1 MIETRST
8 HPALVII
15 KNGCQSIITDLQP
28 LSPSNPLNHTELWYG
43 VWHSTHSPPTAVVV
57 KQLLPHFNAT
67 NLAHFE
73 QEINALHHCQSLAI
87 YSTHAT
93 SGIPTL
99 YASNLLPDTLIFDQ
113 QQPQQSVSP
122 CLVMSYH
129 SGETLKSLL
138 YAHAKLPILNFQQ
151 KMTIFLH
158 SCQVVNRLHQF
169 GLMHLDLKPANF
181 IVKPN
186 LEVVLIDFGLSDFG
200 LSDFSFSG
208 IGFNNIGL
216 SDTRAKNDSLNCK
229 SHTAGTPAY
238 MSPEQFTGQ
247 PLDKFSD
254 YYSLGVVWYELLM
267 RCLPFM
273 ANDYPDWAI
282 AHCQQPVPFL
292 CPNPQLSE
300 FACQACQPFIDKL
313 LAKRVEN
320 RINDLASI
328 INALK
333 ILLNQ

>member
-15 KNGCQSIITDLQP
+15 KNGCQSVVTDLQP
-28 LSPSNPLNHTELWYG
+28 LSASNPLNHTELWYG
-43 VWHSTHSPPTAVVV
+43 VWYSTQSPPTAVVV
-57 KQLLPHFNAT
+57 KQLLPHFSAT

-87 YSTHAT
+87 DSTHAT

-113 QQPQQSVSP
+113 QQPQQPVGP

-129 SGETLKSLL
+129 PGETLKSLM
-138 YAHAKLPILNFQQ
+138 YAHAKLPILSLPQ

-186 LEVVLIDFGLSDFG
+186 LEVVLIDFGVSDAMG
-200 LSDFSFSG
+200 
-208 IGFNNIGL
+208 
-216 SDTRAKNDSLNCK
+216 KNASLNCK
-229 SHTAGTPAY
+229 NYTAGTPAY

-247 PLDKFSD
+247 PVDKFSD
-254 YYSLGVVWYELLM
+254 YYSLGVIWYELLTG
-267 RCLPFM
+267 CLPFM
-273 ANDYPDWAI
+273 ANDYPGWAI

-292 CPNPQLSE
+292 CPNHQLSE

-320 RINDLASI
+320 RINDLANI

>member
-1 MIETRST
+1 MIETKST

-15 KNGCQSIITDLQP
+15 KNGCQSIVTDLQP

-57 KQLLPHFNAT
+57 KQLLPHFSAT
-67 NLAHFE
+67 NLAHFK

-87 YSTHAT
+87 DGTNAT

-113 QQPQQSVSP
+113 QQPQQPVSP
-122 CLVMSYH
+122 CLLMSYH
-129 SGETLKSLL
+129 SGETLKSLI
-138 YAHAKLPILNFQQ
+138 YAHAKLPILSLQQ

-186 LEVVLIDFGLSDFG
+186 LEVVLIDFGLSDF
-200 LSDFSFSG
+200 SFSD
-208 IGFNNIGL
+208 IGV
-216 SDTRAKNDSLNCK
+216 SDAMGKNASLNCK
-229 SHTAGTPAY
+229 TYTAGTPAY

-247 PLDKFSD
+247 TVDKFGD

-267 RCLPFM
+267 GCLPFM
-273 ANDYPDWAI
+273 ADDYPDWAI

-292 CPNPQLSE
+292 GPNHQLSE

-320 RINDLASI
+320 RINDLANI

>member
-15 KNGCQSIITDLQP
+15 KNGCQSIVTDLQP
-28 LSPSNPLNHTELWYG
+28 LSASNPLNHTELWYG

-57 KQLLPHFNAT
+57 KQLLPHFSAT

-87 YSTHAT
+87 DSTHHT

-113 QQPQQSVSP
+113 QQQSVSP

-138 YAHAKLPILNFQQ
+138 YAHAKLPLLSLPQ

-158 SCQVVNRLHQF
+158 SCQVVNRLHQC

-200 LSDFSFSG
+200 VSDAMG
-208 IGFNNIGL
+208 
-216 SDTRAKNDSLNCK
+216 KNDSLNCK
-229 SHTAGTPAY
+229 TYTAGTPPY

-247 PLDKFSD
+247 PVDKFSD

-267 RCLPFM
+267 GYLPFM
-273 ANDYPDWAI
+273 ADDYPSWAI

-292 CPNPQLSE
+292 CPNHQLSE
-300 FACQACQPFIDKL
+300 FACQAYQPFIDKL

-320 RINDLASI
+320 RINDLSNI

>member
-1 MIETRST
+1 MIETRLI
-8 HPALVII
+8 HKVLIII
-15 KNGCQSIITDLQP
+15 KNGCQSVITDLQP
-28 LSPSNPLNHTELWYG
+28 LSASNPLNHTELWYG
-43 VWHSTHSPPTAVVV
+43 VWHSTQSPPKAVVV
-57 KQLLPHFNAT
+57 KQLLPHFSAT

-87 YSTHAT
+87 DSTHAT

-113 QQPQQSVSP
+113 QQPQQPVSP

-129 SGETLKSLL
+129 PGETLKSLM
-138 YAHAKLPILNFQQ
+138 YAHAKLPILNLQQ

-158 SCQVVNRLHQF
+158 SCQVVNRLHQI

-186 LEVVLIDFGLSDFG
+186 LEVVLIDFGLSDF
-200 LSDFSFSG
+200 SFSD
-208 IGFNNIGL
+208 IGFSTIGL

-229 SHTAGTPAY
+229 TYTAGTPAY

-247 PLDKFSD
+247 PVDKFSD
-254 YYSLGVVWYELLM
+254 YYSLGIVWYELLTG
-267 RCLPFM
+267 CPPFM
-273 ANDYPDWAI
+273 ADDYPGWAI

-292 CPNPQLSE
+292 CPNHQLSE

>member
-15 KNGCQSIITDLQP
+15 KNGCQSLVTDLQP
-28 LSPSNPLNHTELWYG
+28 LSASNPLNHTELWYG

-57 KQLLPHFNAT
+57 KQLLPHFSAT

-87 YSTHAT
+87 DSTHHT

-113 QQPQQSVSP
+113 QQPQQPVSP

-138 YAHAKLPILNFQQ
+138 YAHAKLPLLNLPQ

-200 LSDFSFSG
+200 VSDAMG
-208 IGFNNIGL
+208 
-216 SDTRAKNDSLNCK
+216 KNASLNCK
-229 SHTAGTPAY
+229 TYTAGTPAY

-247 PLDKFSD
+247 PVDKFSD
-254 YYSLGVVWYELLM
+254 YYSLGVIWHELLTG
-267 RCLPFM
+267 CLPFM
-273 ANDYPDWAI
+273 ADDYPGWAI

-292 CPNPQLSE
+292 CPSHQLSE

-320 RINDLASI
+320 RINDLSNI

>member
-8 HPALVII
+8 NPALVII
-15 KNGCQSIITDLQP
+15 KNGCKSLVTDLQP
-28 LSPSNPLNHTELWYG
+28 LSASNPLNHTELWYG
-43 VWHSTHSPPTAVVV
+43 VWHSTHSPPTAVIV
-57 KQLLPHFNAT
+57 KQLLSHFSAT

-87 YSTHAT
+87 DSTHAT

-129 SGETLKSLL
+129 PGETLKSLL
-138 YAHAKLPILNFQQ
+138 YGHAKLAILSLQQ

-158 SCQVVNRLHQF
+158 NCQVVNRLHQF

-200 LSDFSFSG
+200 VSDAMG
-208 IGFNNIGL
+208 
-216 SDTRAKNDSLNCK
+216 KNASLNCK
-229 SHTAGTPAY
+229 PHTAGTPAY
-238 MSPEQFTGQ
+238 MSPEQLTGK

-267 RCLPFM
+267 GCLPFM
-273 ANDYPDWAI
+273 ADDYPGWAI

-320 RINDLASI
+320 RINDLANI

>member
-8 HPALVII
+8 HQSLVII
-15 KNGCQSIITDLQP
+15 KNGCQSLVTDLQP

-43 VWHSTHSPPTAVVV
+43 VWHSTHSPPTAVIV
-57 KQLLPHFNAT
+57 KQLLPHFSAT

-73 QEINALHHCQSLAI
+73 QELNALHHCQSLAI
-87 YSTHAT
+87 DSTHAT

-113 QQPQQSVSP
+113 QQQSVSP

-158 SCQVVNRLHQF
+158 SCQVVNRLHRF

-186 LEVVLIDFGLSDFG
+186 LEVVLIDFGLSDF
-200 LSDFSFSG
+200 SFSD
-208 IGFNNIGL
+208 IDFNNIAL
-216 SDTRAKNDSLNCK
+216 INTRAKNTSLNCK
-229 SHTAGTPAY
+229 TYTAGTPAY

-254 YYSLGVVWYELLM
+254 YYSLGVIGYELLM
-267 RCLPFM
+267 GCLPFM
-273 ANDYPDWAI
+273 ANDYPGWAI

-292 CPNPQLSE
+292 CPNHQLSE

>member
-8 HPALVII
+8 HKVLVII
-15 KNGCQSIITDLQP
+15 KNGCQSVVTDLQP
-28 LSPSNPLNHTELWYG
+28 LSASNPLNHTELWYG
-43 VWHSTHSPPTAVVV
+43 VWHSTHSPAIAVVV
-57 KQLLPHFNAT
+57 KQLLPHFSAT
-67 NLAHFE
+67 HLAHFE

-87 YSTHAT
+87 DGTNAT

-113 QQPQQSVSP
+113 QQPQQPVSP
-122 CLVMSYH
+122 CLLMSYH
-129 SGETLKSLL
+129 SGETLKSLI
-138 YAHAKLPILNFQQ
+138 YAHAKLPILSLQQ

-186 LEVVLIDFGLSDFG
+186 LEVVLIDFGLSDF
-200 LSDFSFSG
+200 SFSD
-208 IGFNNIGL
+208 IGVSEAMG
-216 SDTRAKNDSLNCK
+216 KNDSLNCK
-229 SHTAGTPAY
+229 TYTAGTPAY

-247 PLDKFSD
+247 TVDKFSD

-267 RCLPFM
+267 GCLPFM
-273 ANDYPDWAI
+273 ANDYPGWAI

-292 CPNPQLSE
+292 CPNHQLSE

-320 RINDLASI
+320 RINDLANI

>member
-1 MIETRST
+1 
-8 HPALVII
+8 
-15 KNGCQSIITDLQP
+15 
-28 LSPSNPLNHTELWYG
+28 
-43 VWHSTHSPPTAVVV
+43 
-57 KQLLPHFNAT
+57 
-67 NLAHFE
+67 
-73 QEINALHHCQSLAI
+73 
-87 YSTHAT
+87 
-93 SGIPTL
+93 
-99 YASNLLPDTLIFDQ
+99 
-113 QQPQQSVSP
+113 
-122 CLVMSYH
+122 MSYH
-129 SGETLKSLL
+129 PGETLKSLI
-138 YAHAKLPILNFQQ
+138 YAHAKLPILSLPQ

-186 LEVVLIDFGLSDFG
+186 LEVVLIDFGLSDF
-200 LSDFSFSG
+200 SFSD
-208 IGFNNIGL
+208 IGVSEAMG
-216 SDTRAKNDSLNCK
+216 KNDSLNCK
-229 SHTAGTPAY
+229 TYTAGTPAY

-267 RCLPFM
+267 GCLPFM
-273 ANDYPDWAI
+273 ADDYPGWAI

-292 CPNPQLSE
+292 CPNHQLSE

-320 RINDLASI
+320 RINDLANI

>member
-15 KNGCQSIITDLQP
+15 KNGCQSVVTDLQP
-28 LSPSNPLNHTELWYG
+28 LSASNPLNHTELWYG

-57 KQLLPHFNAT
+57 KQLLPHFSAT
-67 NLAHFE
+67 NLAHFK

-87 YSTHAT
+87 DSTHAT

-129 SGETLKSLL
+129 SGETLKSLI
-138 YAHAKLPILNFQQ
+138 YANAKLPILNLQQ

-158 SCQVVNRLHQF
+158 SCQMVNCLHQF

-200 LSDFSFSG
+200 VSDAMG
-208 IGFNNIGL
+208 
-216 SDTRAKNDSLNCK
+216 KNDSLNCK
-229 SHTAGTPAY
+229 TYTAGTPAY

-247 PLDKFSD
+247 PVDKFSD
-254 YYSLGVVWYELLM
+254 YYSLGVIWYELLM
-267 RCLPFM
+267 GCLPFM
-273 ANDYPDWAI
+273 ADDYPGWAI

-320 RINDLASI
+320 RINDLANI

>member
-1 MIETRST
+1 MIEIRST

-15 KNGCQSIITDLQP
+15 KHGCQSLVTDLQP
-28 LSPSNPLNHTELWYG
+28 LSASNPLNHTELWYG
-43 VWHSTHSPPTAVVV
+43 VWHSAHSPPTAVVV
-57 KQLLPHFNAT
+57 KQLLPHFSAT

-87 YSTHAT
+87 DSTHAT

-99 YASNLLPDTLIFDQ
+99 YASNLIPDTLIFDQ

-129 SGETLKSLL
+129 PGETLKSLM
-138 YAHAKLPILNFQQ
+138 YAHAKLPILNLQQ

-169 GLMHLDLKPANF
+169 GLMHLDLKPVNF

-200 LSDFSFSG
+200 VSDAM
-208 IGFNNIGL
+208 
-216 SDTRAKNDSLNCK
+216 RKNASLINRK
-229 SHTAGTPAY
+229 SQTAGTPPY
-238 MSPEQFTGQ
+238 MSPKQFTGQ
-247 PLDKFSD
+247 PLDKYSD
-254 YYSLGVVWYELLM
+254 YYSLGVIWYELLTG
-267 RCLPFM
+267 CLPFM
-273 ANDYPDWAI
+273 ANDYPGWAI

-292 CPNPQLSE
+292 CPNHQLSE

-320 RINDLASI
+320 RINDLANI

>member
-1 MIETRST
+1 MIETKST

-15 KNGCQSIITDLQP
+15 KNGCQSVVTDLQP

-43 VWHSTHSPPTAVVV
+43 VWHSAHSPPTAVVV
-57 KQLLPHFNAT
+57 KQLLPHFST
-67 NLAHFE
+67 THLAHFE

-87 YSTHAT
+87 DGTHHT

-113 QQPQQSVSP
+113 QQPQQSVGP

-138 YAHAKLPILNFQQ
+138 YANAKLPLLSLPQ

-186 LEVVLIDFGLSDFG
+186 LEVVLIDFGLSDFDVSNAMG
-200 LSDFSFSG
+200 
-208 IGFNNIGL
+208 
-216 SDTRAKNDSLNCK
+216 KNDSLNCK
-229 SHTAGTPAY
+229 TYTAGTPAY

-247 PLDKFSD
+247 TVDKFSD

-267 RCLPFM
+267 GCLPFM
-273 ANDYPDWAI
+273 ANDYPGWAI
-282 AHCQQPVPFL
+282 SHCQQPVPFL
-292 CPNPQLSE
+292 CPNHQLSE

-320 RINDLASI
+320 RINDLANI

>member
-15 KNGCQSIITDLQP
+15 KNGCQSLVTDLQP
-28 LSPSNPLNHTELWYG
+28 LSASNPLNHTELWCG
-43 VWHSTHSPPTAVVV
+43 VWHSTQSQPTAVVV

-73 QEINALHHCQSLAI
+73 QEINALHHCQSLTI
-87 YSTHAT
+87 DSTHAT

-129 SGETLKSLL
+129 SGDRLKSLM
-138 YAHAKLPILNFQQ
+138 YANAKLPILNLQQ

-158 SCQVVNRLHQF
+158 SCQVVNRLHQI

-186 LEVVLIDFGLSDFG
+186 FEVVLIDFG

-208 IGFNNIGL
+208 IGFSNIGL
-216 SDTRAKNDSLNCK
+216 SDAMAKNDSLINRK

-247 PLDKFSD
+247 TVDKFSD

-267 RCLPFM
+267 GYLPFM
-273 ANDYPDWAI
+273 ANDYPGWAI

-292 CPNPQLSE
+292 CPNHQLSE

-320 RINDLASI
+320 RINDLSNI

>member
-8 HPALVII
+8 NPALVII
-15 KNGCQSIITDLQP
+15 KNGCQSLVTDLQP
-28 LSPSNPLNHTELWYG
+28 LSPSNPLNYTQLWYG
-43 VWHSTHSPPTAVVV
+43 VWNSTQSPPTAVVV
-57 KQLLPHFNAT
+57 KQLLPHFSAT
-67 NLAHFE
+67 NFAHFE

-87 YSTHAT
+87 DSTHAT

-113 QQPQQSVSP
+113 QQPQQPVGP

-138 YAHAKLPILNFQQ
+138 YAHAKLPLLNLPQ

-186 LEVVLIDFGLSDFG
+186 LEVVLIDFGLSDFDVSNAMG
-200 LSDFSFSG
+200 
-208 IGFNNIGL
+208 
-216 SDTRAKNDSLNCK
+216 KNDSLNCK
-229 SHTAGTPAY
+229 TYTAGTPAY

-247 PLDKFSD
+247 PVDKFSD

-267 RCLPFM
+267 GYLPFM
-273 ANDYPDWAI
+273 ANDYPGWAI

-292 CPNPQLSE
+292 CPNHQLSE

-320 RINDLASI
+320 RINDLANI

>member
-15 KNGCQSIITDLQP
+15 KNGCQSVVTDLQP
-28 LSPSNPLNHTELWYG
+28 LSASNPLNHTELWYG

-57 KQLLPHFNAT
+57 KQLLPHFSAT
-67 NLAHFE
+67 NLAHFK

-87 YSTHAT
+87 DGTNAT

-113 QQPQQSVSP
+113 QQQSFGP

-129 SGETLKSLL
+129 SGETLKSLI
-138 YAHAKLPILNFQQ
+138 YAHAKLPILNLQQ

-186 LEVVLIDFGLSDFG
+186 LEVVLIDFGLSDFSF
-200 LSDFSFSG
+200 SDF
-208 IGFNNIGL
+208 GL
-216 SDTRAKNDSLNCK
+216 NDAMGKNASLNCK
-229 SHTAGTPAY
+229 TYTAGTPAY
-238 MSPEQFTGQ
+238 MSPEQFTGK
-247 PLDKFSD
+247 PVDKFSD
-254 YYSLGVVWYELLM
+254 YYSLGVVWYELLTG
-267 RCLPFM
+267 CLPFM
-273 ANDYPDWAI
+273 ANDYPGWAI

>member
-8 HPALVII
+8 HKVLVII
-15 KNGCQSIITDLQP
+15 KNGCQSIVTDLQP

-57 KQLLPHFNAT
+57 KQLLPHFSAT
-67 NLAHFE
+67 NLAHFK

-87 YSTHAT
+87 DSTHAT

-113 QQPQQSVSP
+113 QQPQQSIGP

-129 SGETLKSLL
+129 SGETLKSLM
-138 YAHAKLPILNFQQ
+138 YAHAKLPILSLPQ
-151 KMTIFLH
+151 KMTIFLY

-186 LEVVLIDFGLSDFG
+186 LEVMLIDFGLSDAMG
-200 LSDFSFSG
+200 
-208 IGFNNIGL
+208 
-216 SDTRAKNDSLNCK
+216 KNASLNCK
-229 SHTAGTPAY
+229 TYTAGTPAY

-247 PLDKFSD
+247 TVDKFSD

-267 RCLPFM
+267 GCLPFM
-273 ANDYPDWAI
+273 ADDYPGWAI

-292 CPNPQLSE
+292 CPNHQLSE

-320 RINDLASI
+320 RINDLANI

>member
-1 MIETRST
+1 MIETKST

-15 KNGCQSIITDLQP
+15 KNGCQSIVTDLQP
-28 LSPSNPLNHTELWYG
+28 LSPSNPLNHTALWYG
-43 VWHSTHSPPTAVVV
+43 VWHSAHSPPTPVVV
-57 KQLLPHFNAT
+57 KQLLPHFSTT
-67 NLAHFE
+67 NFAHFE

-87 YSTHAT
+87 DSTHHT

-113 QQPQQSVSP
+113 QQPQQSVGP

-129 SGETLKSLL
+129 PGETLKSLM
-138 YAHAKLPILNFQQ
+138 YANAKLPILSLQQ

-158 SCQVVNRLHQF
+158 SCQVVNRLHQI

-186 LEVVLIDFGLSDFG
+186 LEVVLIDFGLSDFDVSNAMG
-200 LSDFSFSG
+200 
-208 IGFNNIGL
+208 
-216 SDTRAKNDSLNCK
+216 KNDSLNCK
-229 SHTAGTPAY
+229 TYTAGTPAY

-247 PLDKFSD
+247 TVDKFSD

-267 RCLPFM
+267 GCLPFM
-273 ANDYPDWAI
+273 ANDYPGWAI

-292 CPNPQLSE
+292 CPNHQLSE

-320 RINDLASI
+320 RINELANI

>member
-15 KNGCQSIITDLQP
+15 KNGCQSLVTDLQP
-28 LSPSNPLNHTELWYG
+28 LSASNPLNHTELWYG

-57 KQLLPHFNAT
+57 KQLLPHFSAT

-73 QEINALHHCQSLAI
+73 QEINALYHCQSLAI
-87 YSTHAT
+87 DGTHHT

-113 QQPQQSVSP
+113 QQPQQLVGP

-129 SGETLKSLL
+129 PGETLKSLI
-138 YAHAKLPILNFQQ
+138 YAHAKLPILNLQQ

-186 LEVVLIDFGLSDFG
+186 LEVVLIDFGLSDFSF
-200 LSDFSFSG
+200 SDFG
-208 IGFNNIGL
+208 V
-216 SDTRAKNDSLNCK
+216 SDAMGKNTSLNCK
-229 SHTAGTPAY
+229 NYTAGTPAY

-247 PLDKFSD
+247 PVDKFSD

-267 RCLPFM
+267 GCLPFM
-273 ANDYPDWAI
+273 ANDYPGWAI

-292 CPNPQLSE
+292 CPNHQLSE

>member
-15 KNGCQSIITDLQP
+15 KNGCQSIVTDLQP

-43 VWHSTHSPPTAVVV
+43 VWHSAHSPPTPVVV

-67 NLAHFE
+67 HLAHFE

-87 YSTHAT
+87 DSTHHT

-138 YAHAKLPILNFQQ
+138 YAHAKLPILSLPQ

-158 SCQVVNRLHQF
+158 SCQVVNRLHQI

-181 IVKPN
+181 IVKSN
-186 LEVVLIDFGLSDFG
+186 LEVVLIDFGLSDAMG
-200 LSDFSFSG
+200 
-208 IGFNNIGL
+208 
-216 SDTRAKNDSLNCK
+216 KNDSLINRK

-247 PLDKFSD
+247 TVDKFSD
-254 YYSLGVVWYELLM
+254 YYSLGVLWYELLM
-267 RCLPFM
+267 GCLPFM
-273 ANDYPDWAI
+273 ANDYPGWAI
-282 AHCQQPVPFL
+282 VHCQQPVPFL
-292 CPNPQLSE
+292 CPNHQLSE

-320 RINDLASI
+320 RVNDLASI

>member
-15 KNGCQSIITDLQP
+15 KNGCQSVVTDLQP
-28 LSPSNPLNHTELWYG
+28 LSASNPLNHTELWYG
-43 VWHSTHSPPTAVVV
+43 VWHSAHSPPTAVVV
-57 KQLLPHFNAT
+57 KQLLPHFSAT
-67 NLAHFE
+67 NLAHFK

-87 YSTHAT
+87 DGTNAT

-113 QQPQQSVSP
+113 QQPQQLVGP

-129 SGETLKSLL
+129 PGETLKSLI
-138 YAHAKLPILNFQQ
+138 YAHAKLPILNLQQ

-200 LSDFSFSG
+200 LNDAMG
-208 IGFNNIGL
+208 
-216 SDTRAKNDSLNCK
+216 KNTSLNCK
-229 SHTAGTPAY
+229 NYTAGTPAY

-254 YYSLGVVWYELLM
+254 YYSLGVIGYELLM
-267 RCLPFM
+267 GCLPFM
-273 ANDYPDWAI
+273 ANDYPGWAI

-292 CPNPQLSE
+292 CPNHQLSE

>member
-15 KNGCQSIITDLQP
+15 KNGCQSIVTDLQP
-28 LSPSNPLNHTELWYG
+28 LSASNPLNHTELWYG
-43 VWHSTHSPPTAVVV
+43 VWHSAHSPPTPVVV
-57 KQLLPHFNAT
+57 KQLLPHFSTT
-67 NLAHFE
+67 NFAHFE

-87 YSTHAT
+87 DSTHAT

-113 QQPQQSVSP
+113 QQPQQSVGP

-129 SGETLKSLL
+129 PGETLKSLM
-138 YAHAKLPILNFQQ
+138 YAHAKLPLLSLPQ

-186 LEVVLIDFGLSDFG
+186 LEVVLIDFGLSDAMG
-200 LSDFSFSG
+200 
-208 IGFNNIGL
+208 
-216 SDTRAKNDSLNCK
+216 KNASLNCK
-229 SHTAGTPAY
+229 TYTAGTPAY
-238 MSPEQFTGQ
+238 MSPEQFTGK
-247 PLDKFSD
+247 PVNKFSD
-254 YYSLGVVWYELLM
+254 YYSLGVVWYELLTG
-267 RCLPFM
+267 CLPFM
-273 ANDYPDWAI
+273 ADDYPGWAI
-282 AHCQQPVPFL
+282 VHCQQPVPFL
-292 CPNPQLSE
+292 CPNHQLSE

-320 RINDLASI
+320 RINDLANI

-333 ILLNQ
+333 ILLNE

>member
-1 MIETRST
+1 MIETKST
-8 HPALVII
+8 HPALVVI
-15 KNGCQSIITDLQP
+15 KNGCQSVVTDLQP
-28 LSPSNPLNHTELWYG
+28 VSASNPLNHTQLWYG
-43 VWHSTHSPPTAVVV
+43 VWHSTQLPPTAVVV

-67 NLAHFE
+67 NLAHFK

-87 YSTHAT
+87 DGTNAT

-113 QQPQQSVSP
+113 QQPQQSVGP
-122 CLVMSYH
+122 CLIMSYH
-129 SGETLKSLL
+129 PGETLKSLI
-138 YAHAKLPILNFQQ
+138 YAHAKLPILSLQQ

-186 LEVVLIDFGLSDFG
+186 LEVMLIDFGLSDAMG
-200 LSDFSFSG
+200 
-208 IGFNNIGL
+208 
-216 SDTRAKNDSLNCK
+216 KNASLNCK
-229 SHTAGTPAY
+229 TYTAGTPAY

-247 PLDKFSD
+247 PVDKFSD

-267 RCLPFM
+267 GCLPFM
-273 ANDYPDWAI
+273 ANDYPGWAI

-292 CPNPQLSE
+292 CPNHQLSE

>member
-8 HPALVII
+8 HQALVII
-15 KNGCQSIITDLQP
+15 KNGCQSLVTDLQP
-28 LSPSNPLNHTELWYG
+28 LLSSNPLNHTQLWYG
-43 VWHSTHSPPTAVVV
+43 VWHSAHSPPTAVVV
-57 KQLLPHFNAT
+57 KQLLPHFSAT
-67 NLAHFE
+67 NLAHFK

-87 YSTHAT
+87 DSTNAT

-113 QQPQQSVSP
+113 QQPQQPVSP

-138 YAHAKLPILNFQQ
+138 YANAKLPILNLQQ

-186 LEVVLIDFGLSDFG
+186 LEVVLIDFGLSDFSF
-200 LSDFSFSG
+200 SDF
-208 IGFNNIGL
+208 GL
-216 SDTRAKNDSLNCK
+216 SDTRAKNTSLNCK
-229 SHTAGTPAY
+229 TYTAGTPAY

-247 PLDKFSD
+247 PVDKFSD
-254 YYSLGVVWYELLM
+254 YYSLGVIGYELLM
-267 RCLPFM
+267 GCLPFM
-273 ANDYPDWAI
+273 ANDYPGWAI

-292 CPNPQLSE
+292 CPHHQLSE

>member
-8 HPALVII
+8 HQALVII
-15 KNGCQSIITDLQP
+15 KNGCQSIVTDLQP

-57 KQLLPHFNAT
+57 KQLLPHFSAT
-67 NLAHFE
+67 NLAHFK

-87 YSTHAT
+87 DGTNAT

-113 QQPQQSVSP
+113 QQPQQPVSP
-122 CLVMSYH
+122 CLLMSYH
-129 SGETLKSLL
+129 SGETLKSLI
-138 YAHAKLPILNFQQ
+138 YAHAKLPILSLQQ

-186 LEVVLIDFGLSDFG
+186 LEVVLIDFGLSDFSFSDIG
-200 LSDFSFSG
+200 FSDF
-208 IGFNNIGL
+208 GL

-229 SHTAGTPAY
+229 SHTAGTPPY

-247 PLDKFSD
+247 SVDKFSD
-254 YYSLGVVWYELLM
+254 YYGWYGT
-267 RCLPFM
+267 
-273 ANDYPDWAI
+273 NY
-282 AHCQQPVPFL
+282 
-292 CPNPQLSE
+292 
-300 FACQACQPFIDKL
+300 
-313 LAKRVEN
+313 
-320 RINDLASI
+320 
-328 INALK
+328 
-333 ILLNQ
+333 

>member
-15 KNGCQSIITDLQP
+15 KNGCQSLVTDLQP
-28 LSPSNPLNHTELWYG
+28 LLSSNPLNHTELWYG
-43 VWHSTHSPPTAVVV
+43 LWHSAHSPPTAVVV
-57 KQLLPHFNAT
+57 KQLLPYFSAT

-87 YSTHAT
+87 DGTNAT

-113 QQPQQSVSP
+113 QQPQQSVGP

-129 SGETLKSLL
+129 PGETLKSLL
-138 YAHAKLPILNFQQ
+138 YANAKLPILNFQQ

-186 LEVVLIDFGLSDFG
+186 LEVVLIDFGLSDFDV
-200 LSDFSFSG
+200 SDAMG
-208 IGFNNIGL
+208 
-216 SDTRAKNDSLNCK
+216 KNDSLNCK
-229 SHTAGTPAY
+229 TYTAGTPAY

-254 YYSLGVVWYELLM
+254 YYSLGVIGYELLM
-267 RCLPFM
+267 GCLPFM
-273 ANDYPDWAI
+273 ANDYPGWAI
-282 AHCQQPVPFL
+282 AHCQQPVPFFMSKSSAIRICL
-292 CPNPQLSE
+292 PSLSA
-300 FACQACQPFIDKL
+300 FY
-313 LAKRVEN
+313 R
-320 RINDLASI
+320 
-328 INALK
+328 
-333 ILLNQ
+333 

>member
-1 MIETRST
+1 MIETKST

-15 KNGCQSIITDLQP
+15 KNGCQSIVTDLQP

-43 VWHSTHSPPTAVVV
+43 VWHSAHSPPTAVVV
-57 KQLLPHFNAT
+57 KQLLPHFSTT
-67 NLAHFE
+67 NFAHFE

-87 YSTHAT
+87 DSTHHT

-113 QQPQQSVSP
+113 QQPQQSVGP

-129 SGETLKSLL
+129 PGETLKSLM
-138 YAHAKLPILNFQQ
+138 YAHAKLPLLSLPQ

-186 LEVVLIDFGLSDFG
+186 LEVVLIDFGLSDAM
-200 LSDFSFSG
+200 
-208 IGFNNIGL
+208 
-216 SDTRAKNDSLNCK
+216 AKNDSLINRK

-247 PLDKFSD
+247 TVDKFSD
-254 YYSLGVVWYELLM
+254 YYSLGVIWYELLM
-267 RCLPFM
+267 GYLPFM
-273 ANDYPDWAI
+273 ADDYPDWAI
-282 AHCQQPVPFL
+282 VHCQQPVPFL
-292 CPNPQLSE
+292 CPNHQLSE

>member
-15 KNGCQSIITDLQP
+15 KNGCQSVVTDLQP
-28 LSPSNPLNHTELWYG
+28 LSASNPLNYTELWYG

-87 YSTHAT
+87 DSTHHT

-113 QQPQQSVSP
+113 QQPQQSVGP

-129 SGETLKSLL
+129 SGETLKSLM
-138 YAHAKLPILNFQQ
+138 YAHAKLPLLSLPQ

-158 SCQVVNRLHQF
+158 SCQVVNRLHQI

-200 LSDFSFSG
+200 VSDAMG
-208 IGFNNIGL
+208 
-216 SDTRAKNDSLNCK
+216 KNASLNCK
-229 SHTAGTPAY
+229 TYTAGTPAY

-247 PLDKFSD
+247 PVDKFSD
-254 YYSLGVVWYELLM
+254 YYSLGVIWYELLM
-267 RCLPFM
+267 GYLPFM
-273 ANDYPDWAI
+273 ADDYPNWAI

-292 CPNPQLSE
+292 CPNHQLSE

-320 RINDLASI
+320 RISNLADI

>member
-1 MIETRST
+1 MIETKST

-15 KNGCQSIITDLQP
+15 KNGCQSLVTDLQP

-43 VWHSTHSPPTAVVV
+43 VWHSTHSPAIAVVV
-57 KQLLPHFNAT
+57 KQLLPHFSAT
-67 NLAHFE
+67 HLAHFE
-73 QEINALHHCQSLAI
+73 QEINVLHHCQSLAI
-87 YSTHAT
+87 DSTHHT

-138 YAHAKLPILNFQQ
+138 YTHAKLPLLNLQQ

-186 LEVVLIDFGLSDFG
+186 LEVVLIDFGLSDFR
-200 LSDFSFSG
+200 
-208 IGFNNIGL
+208 L
-216 SDTRAKNDSLNCK
+216 SDTMAKNASLNCK
-229 SHTAGTPAY
+229 TYTAGTPAY

-267 RCLPFM
+267 GCLPFM
-273 ANDYPDWAI
+273 ANDYPGWAI

-292 CPNPQLSE
+292 CLNHQLSE

>member
-15 KNGCQSIITDLQP
+15 KNGCQSLVTDLQP

-43 VWHSTHSPPTAVVV
+43 VWHSAHSPPTAVVV

-67 NLAHFE
+67 HLAHFE

-87 YSTHAT
+87 DGTHHT

-113 QQPQQSVSP
+113 QQPQQSVGP

-129 SGETLKSLL
+129 PGETLKSLL
-138 YAHAKLPILNFQQ
+138 YANAKLPILNFQQ

-186 LEVVLIDFGLSDFG
+186 LEVVLIDFGLSDFDV
-200 LSDFSFSG
+200 SDAMG
-208 IGFNNIGL
+208 
-216 SDTRAKNDSLNCK
+216 KNDSLNCK
-229 SHTAGTPAY
+229 TYTAGTPAY

-254 YYSLGVVWYELLM
+254 YYSLGVIGYELLM
-267 RCLPFM
+267 GCLPFM
-273 ANDYPDWAI
+273 ANDYPGWAI

-292 CPNPQLSE
+292 CPNHQLSE

>member
-15 KNGCQSIITDLQP
+15 KNGCQSLVTDLQP
-28 LSPSNPLNHTELWYG
+28 LLSSNPLNHTELWYG
-43 VWHSTHSPPTAVVV
+43 LWHSAHSPPTAVVV
-57 KQLLPHFNAT
+57 KQLLPYFSAT

-87 YSTHAT
+87 DGTNAT

-113 QQPQQSVSP
+113 QQPQQSVGP

-129 SGETLKSLL
+129 PGETLKSLL
-138 YAHAKLPILNFQQ
+138 YANAKLPILNFQQ

-186 LEVVLIDFGLSDFG
+186 LEVVLIDFGLSDFDV
-200 LSDFSFSG
+200 SDAMG
-208 IGFNNIGL
+208 
-216 SDTRAKNDSLNCK
+216 KNDSLNCK
-229 SHTAGTPAY
+229 TYTAGTPAY

-254 YYSLGVVWYELLM
+254 YYSLGVIGYELLM
-267 RCLPFM
+267 GCLPFM
-273 ANDYPDWAI
+273 ANDYPGWAI

-292 CPNPQLSE
+292 GPNHQLSE

-320 RINDLASI
+320 RINDLANI

>member
-1 MIETRST
+1 MIETRSI
-8 HPALVII
+8 HKVLVII
-15 KNGCQSIITDLQP
+15 KNGCQSLVTDLQP

-43 VWHSTHSPPTAVVV
+43 VWYSTHSPPTAVVV
-57 KQLLPHFNAT
+57 KQLLPHFSAT
-67 NLAHFE
+67 NFAHFE

-87 YSTHAT
+87 DSTHAT

-113 QQPQQSVSP
+113 QQPQQPVGP

-138 YAHAKLPILNFQQ
+138 YAHAKLPLLNLPQ

-186 LEVVLIDFGLSDFG
+186 LEVVLIDFGLSDFSV
-200 LSDFSFSG
+200 SDAM
-208 IGFNNIGL
+208 
-216 SDTRAKNDSLNCK
+216 AKNDSLINRK

-247 PLDKFSD
+247 TVDKFSD
-254 YYSLGVVWYELLM
+254 YYSLGVIWYELLM
-267 RCLPFM
+267 GYLPFM
-273 ANDYPDWAI
+273 ADDYPDWAI
-282 AHCQQPVPFL
+282 VHCQQPVPFL
-292 CPNPQLSE
+292 CPNHQLSE

>member
-15 KNGCQSIITDLQP
+15 KNGCQSIVTDLQP

-57 KQLLPHFNAT
+57 KQLLPHFSAT
-67 NLAHFE
+67 HLAHFE
-73 QEINALHHCQSLAI
+73 QEINALYHCQSLATD
-87 YSTHAT
+87 STHHT
-93 SGIPTL
+93 NGIPTL

-138 YAHAKLPILNFQQ
+138 YANAKLPILNFQQ

-186 LEVVLIDFGLSDFG
+186 LEVVLIDFGLSDFDVSNAMG
-200 LSDFSFSG
+200 
-208 IGFNNIGL
+208 
-216 SDTRAKNDSLNCK
+216 KNDSLNCK
-229 SHTAGTPAY
+229 TYTAGTPAY

-247 PLDKFSD
+247 SVDKFSD

-267 RCLPFM
+267 GYLPFM
-273 ANDYPDWAI
+273 ANDYPGWAI

-292 CPNPQLSE
+292 CPNHQLSE

-320 RINDLASI
+320 RINDLANI

>member
-1 MIETRST
+1 MIETSST
-8 HPALVII
+8 HQSLVII
-15 KNGCQSIITDLQP
+15 KNGCQSVVTDLQP
-28 LSPSNPLNHTELWYG
+28 LSASNPLNHTALWYG
-43 VWHSTHSPPTAVVV
+43 VWHSTQSPPAAVVV

-87 YSTHAT
+87 NSTHAT

-129 SGETLKSLL
+129 SGETLKSLM
-138 YAHAKLPILNFQQ
+138 YAHAKLPILNLQQ

-186 LEVVLIDFGLSDFG
+186 LEVVLIDFGLSDAMG
-200 LSDFSFSG
+200 
-208 IGFNNIGL
+208 
-216 SDTRAKNDSLNCK
+216 KNASLNCK
-229 SHTAGTPAY
+229 PHTAGTPAY

-247 PLDKFSD
+247 PVDKFSD
-254 YYSLGVVWYELLM
+254 YYSLGMVWYELLM
-267 RCLPFM
+267 GYLPFI
-273 ANDYPDWAI
+273 ANDYPGWAI

-292 CPNPQLSE
+292 CPNHQLSE

>member
-1 MIETRST
+1 MIEIRST

-15 KNGCQSIITDLQP
+15 KNGCQSVVTDLQP
-28 LSPSNPLNHTELWYG
+28 LSASNPLNHTELWYG
-43 VWHSTHSPPTAVVV
+43 VWHSTHSPPTPVVV
-57 KQLLPHFNAT
+57 KQLLPHFSAT

-87 YSTHAT
+87 DSTHAT

-113 QQPQQSVSP
+113 QQPQQSVGA

-129 SGETLKSLL
+129 PGETLKSLL
-138 YAHAKLPILNFQQ
+138 YANAKLPLLSLPQ

-186 LEVVLIDFGLSDFG
+186 LEVVLIDFGLSDFSF
-200 LSDFSFSG
+200 SDFD
-208 IGFNNIGL
+208 I
-216 SDTRAKNDSLNCK
+216 SDAMGKNASLNCK
-229 SHTAGTPAY
+229 TYTAGTPAY
-238 MSPEQFTGQ
+238 MSPEQFTGK
-247 PLDKFSD
+247 PVDKFSD
-254 YYSLGVVWYELLM
+254 YYSLGVIWYELLM
-267 RCLPFM
+267 GYLPFM
-273 ANDYPDWAI
+273 ANDYPGWAI

-292 CPNPQLSE
+292 CPNHQLSE

-320 RINDLASI
+320 RINDLANI

>member
-15 KNGCQSIITDLQP
+15 KNGCQSVVTDLQP

-43 VWHSTHSPPTAVVV
+43 VWHSAHSPPTPVVV
-57 KQLLPHFNAT
+57 KQLLPHFSTT
-67 NLAHFE
+67 NFAHFE

-87 YSTHAT
+87 DSTHAT

-113 QQPQQSVSP
+113 QQQSVGP

-129 SGETLKSLL
+129 PGETLKSLL
-138 YAHAKLPILNFQQ
+138 YANAKLPLLSLPQ

-186 LEVVLIDFGLSDFG
+186 LEVVLIDFGLSDFDVSNAMG
-200 LSDFSFSG
+200 
-208 IGFNNIGL
+208 
-216 SDTRAKNDSLNCK
+216 KNDSLNCK
-229 SHTAGTPAY
+229 TYTAGTPAY

-247 PLDKFSD
+247 TVDKFSD

-267 RCLPFM
+267 GCLPFM
-273 ANDYPDWAI
+273 ANDYPGWAI

-292 CPNPQLSE
+292 CPNHQLSE

-320 RINDLASI
+320 RINDLSNI

>member
-15 KNGCQSIITDLQP
+15 KNGCQSVVTELQP
-28 LSPSNPLNHTELWYG
+28 LSASNPLNHTELWYG
-43 VWHSTHSPPTAVVV
+43 VWHSAHSPPTAVVV
-57 KQLLPHFNAT
+57 KQLLPHFSAT

-87 YSTHAT
+87 DSTHHT

-99 YASNLLPDTLIFDQ
+99 YASNLLPNTLIFDQ

-138 YAHAKLPILNFQQ
+138 YAHAKLPILSLQQ

-169 GLMHLDLKPANF
+169 GLMHLDLKPTNF

-186 LEVVLIDFGLSDFG
+186 LEVVLIDFGLSDF
-200 LSDFSFSG
+200 SFSD
-208 IGFNNIGL
+208 IGL
-216 SDTRAKNDSLNCK
+216 SDAMGKNASLNCK
-229 SHTAGTPAY
+229 TYTAGTPAY

-247 PLDKFSD
+247 PVDKFSD

-267 RCLPFM
+267 GCLPFM
-273 ANDYPDWAI
+273 ANDYPGWAI

-292 CPNPQLSE
+292 CPNHQLSE

-320 RINDLASI
+320 RINDLANI

-333 ILLNQ
+333 ILLN

>member
-1 MIETRST
+1 MIETKST

-15 KNGCQSIITDLQP
+15 KNGCQSLVTDLQP

-122 CLVMSYH
+122 CLIMSYH
-129 SGETLKSLL
+129 PGETLKSLL
-138 YAHAKLPILNFQQ
+138 YGHAKLAILSLQQ

-186 LEVVLIDFGLSDFG
+186 LEVVLIDFGLSDF
-200 LSDFSFSG
+200 SFSD
-208 IGFNNIGL
+208 IGV
-216 SDTRAKNDSLNCK
+216 SDAMGKNASLNCK
-229 SHTAGTPAY
+229 TYTAGTPAY
-238 MSPEQFTGQ
+238 MSPEQFTRQ
-247 PLDKFSD
+247 PVDKFSD

-267 RCLPFM
+267 GYLPFM
-273 ANDYPDWAI
+273 ANDYPGWAI

-292 CPNPQLSE
+292 CPNHQLSE

-320 RINDLASI
+320 RINNLSNI